1 MITKYTRKEINQN
14 PQLHSE
20 EFVLRRDCEWMLLK
34 FIEDALAAGAN
45 ANELMKGIDNGQY

>member
-1 MITKYTRKEINQN
+1 MITKYTRKDINKN
-14 PQLHSE
+14 PHLHSE

-45 ANELMKGIDNGQY
+45 ANELMKGIDDET